1 MIRTAS
7 FKLKGFSNVE
17 LEQWKRR
24 TGVTQI
30 IRITHTK
37 TRVRVV
43 YK

>member
-1 MIRTAS
+1 MLRTAS
-7 FKLKGFSNVE
+7 FKLKGFSNME

-24 TGVTQI
+24 TGVTKI

-37 TRVRVV
+37 TRKVVV